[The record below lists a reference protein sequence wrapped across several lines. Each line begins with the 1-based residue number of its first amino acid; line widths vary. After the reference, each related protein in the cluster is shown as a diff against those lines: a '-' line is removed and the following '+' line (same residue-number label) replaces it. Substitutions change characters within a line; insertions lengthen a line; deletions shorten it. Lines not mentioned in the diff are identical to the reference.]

1 MNRISLVAGAVLLA
15 GTSLLSIGCTT
26 KKTVH
31 KEMAPLINK
40 TNELDDLTAKN
51 TRDIKDVDARAQKG
65 ITDVQAAAAAADQK
79 AATART
85 AADEAQVA
93 ANKVSTGV
101 EALAT
106 RVANLDNYRP
116 VAETSVHFGFDKAN
130 LTKKAKAALDELANE
145 VPNTKGYI
153 LTVEGGTDSVG
164 DSQYNYG
171 LSERRAQAVI
181 QYLASEHGI
190 PAHKIYVIG
199 LGKDKPVAENKNA
212 KGRAENRRVDVRL
225 MTNIAEGQQQAAPA
239 QPSQAQVQNQ

>member
-1 MNRISLVAGAVLLA
+1 MNRVSVAALILVGSLAL
-15 GTSLLSIGCTT
+15 TGCAT
-26 KKTVH
+26 KKHVA
-31 KEMAPLINK
+31 KETAPLINK
-40 TNELDDLTAKN
+40 TNELDDITAKN

-65 ITDVQAAAAAADQK
+65 INDVQAAAAAADQK

-85 AADEAQVA
+85 AADNAQQA
-93 ANKVSTGV
+93 ANTVSTGV
-101 EALAT
+101 ENLAT

-130 LTKKAKAALDELANE
+130 LTKKAKAALDQLANE

-153 LTVEGGTDSVG
+153 LTIEGGTDSVG
-164 DSQYNYG
+164 DAQYNYG
-171 LSERRAQAVI
+171 LSERRAQSVI

-199 LGKDKPVAENKNA
+199 LGKDKPVAENNNA

-225 MTNIAEGQQQAAPA
+225 MTNVAEGQQSSPA
-239 QPSQAQVQNQ
+239 QPSSAQVQN